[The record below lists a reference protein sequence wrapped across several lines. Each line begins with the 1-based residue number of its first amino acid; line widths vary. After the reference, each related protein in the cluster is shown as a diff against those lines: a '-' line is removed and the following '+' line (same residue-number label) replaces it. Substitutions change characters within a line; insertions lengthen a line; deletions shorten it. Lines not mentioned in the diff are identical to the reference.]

1 MQALKV
7 NLKVANHRLPIHPLK
22 SETFDLP
29 VRGPLPMNQFS
40 TGKFTKE
47 YYNHA
52 GYTTG
57 ISKGARDIA
66 RLLCGLFKAT
76 SIRADPVRLLAIVK
90 WIHR

>member
-7 NLKVANHRLPIHPLK
+7 NLRVANHRLPIHPLK

-47 YYNHA
+47 YYNHT
-52 GYTTG
+52 GYWH
-57 ISKGARDIA
+57 IQRSERYCEI
-66 RLLCGLFKAT
+66 
-76 SIRADPVRLLAIVK
+76 IMRAIQGY
-90 WIHR
+90 IH